1 MAGDFS
7 YSVSSVVKCDNCG
20 ADMTFDPSINALK
33 CKYCGATHPVD
44 KKISYRRDYLSEVAH
59 GEVAMDTQ
67 VYKCPNCAG
76 DIPLESYDTAV
87 KCPYCGAT
95 NVIKLEDLKG
105 LKPDS
110 ILPFAISQQDASDS
124 GKKWIKKKFFA
135 PIKLKRSF
143 AVNNFKGVYIPS
155 YAFTTQTDSSY
166 EGRFGERK
174 TRMVGSGK
182 DRHMETY
189 IDWYNVSGTTD
200 RYFEDVPVEA
210 STQLTQK
217 ELNKILPYDNENVEA
232 YNKDYIAGF
241 NAERYD
247 TSLHD
252 GFTIAQGQMDDA
264 IRQQIV
270 SSYGADV
277 VDYLNVDTNY
287 NDTKFRYMLLPLW
300 VCAYKY
306 RKKAYRFII
315 NGRTGKSTGKSPVS
329 PLKVIITILIVL
341 GLIVLAVWLW
351 LNSGGSN

>member
-59 GEVAMDTQ
+59 GEVAMDPQ
-67 VYKCPNCAG
+67 GAC
-76 DIPLESYDTAV
+76 DITIDSYETVV
-87 KCPYCGAT
+87 KCTYCGAT

-143 AVNNFKGVYIPS
+143 SVNNFKGVYIPS

-217 ELNKILPYDNENVEA
+217 ELNKILPSATENVEA
-232 YNKDYIAGF
+232 YNKDYLAGL

-287 NDTKFRYMLLPLW
+287 KDTKFRYMLLPLW

-329 PLKVIITILIVL
+329 PLKVIITILIAL

>member
-1 MAGDFS
+1 
-7 YSVSSVVKCDNCG
+7 
-20 ADMTFDPSINALK
+20 
-33 CKYCGATHPVD
+33 
-44 KKISYRRDYLSEVAH
+44 
-59 GEVAMDTQ
+59 
-67 VYKCPNCAG
+67 
-76 DIPLESYDTAV
+76 
-87 KCPYCGAT
+87 
-95 NVIKLEDLKG
+95 
-105 LKPDS
+105 
-110 ILPFAISQQDASDS
+110 
-124 GKKWIKKKFFA
+124 
-135 PIKLKRSF
+135 
-143 AVNNFKGVYIPS
+143 
-155 YAFTTQTDSSY
+155 
-166 EGRFGERK
+166 
-174 TRMVGSGK
+174 MVGSGK

-217 ELNKILPYDNENVEA
+217 ELNKILPYDTENVEA